1 MLKLLFITH
10 SGLTTPPLALSIM
23 KKIIADAGLSDKFS
37 LAAAHLGTGEGVL
50 PAKAAEVLAEEG
62 IPTDTEPCRRLEWS
76 DYDKYDFLLLLDDRE
91 KWAFMKIIGGDPDE
105 KVHLLS
111 EYAGVHGNIVSPG
124 EEGTYRDGYEPS
136 FFACKGLFEKLRDW
150 VS

>member
-23 KKIIADAGLSDKFS
+23 KHMISRAGLGEKISA
-37 LAAAHLGTGEGVL
+37 AAAHLGEGEGRL
-50 PAKAAEVLAEEG
+50 PARAAAVLAEEG
-62 IPTDTEPCRRLEWS
+62 IPADSEPCRRLKWS
-76 DYDKYDFLLLLDDRE
+76 DYDKYTFLLLMDDHE
-91 KWAFMKIIGGDPDE
+91 KWEFMKIIGGDPDG

-111 EYAGVHGNIVSPG
+111 EYAGVEGNIVSPG
-124 EEGTYRDGYEPS
+124 EEGNYLAGYAPS
-136 FFACKGLFEKLRDW
+136 LSACQGLFEKLRDW